1 MINYNT
7 RLCYE
12 HCKINRRL
20 NSSTKSVTV
29 KKKNLHEGLVS
40 SVISVFPFL
49 RSKAAA
55 RLCAVSLS
63 VYLILP
69 LNQS

>member
-1 MINYNT
+1 MINYNN

-20 NSSTKSVTV
+20 NSSIKSVTV
-29 KKKNLHEGLVS
+29 KKNLHEGLVS
-40 SVISVFPFL
+40 FVISVFPFL

-55 RLCAVSLS
+55 RLCVVSLS